1 MGRLKVEPE
10 VGLCAEVAG
19 QLGGG
24 IRSDGTALVDNIS
37 YAGCR
42 HAESDGKRMG
52 RDVHGA
58 SRILSAGFPPD
69 VCGRAYGFPT
79 SDGQDGQID
88 GAAHGLGI
96 AGNGLDGNVLAGF
109 HPGHGGL

>member
-37 YAGCR
+37 YAVAGTPR
-42 HAESDGKRMG
+42 AMASAWGVMYMG
-52 RDVHGA
+52 FKNSF
-58 SRILSAGFPPD
+58 SRISPGCVRTRIWVPDLRRAGW
-69 VCGRAYGFPT
+69 T
-79 SDGQDGQID
+79 
-88 GAAHGLGI
+88 
-96 AGNGLDGNVLAGF
+96 N
-109 HPGHGGL
+109 

>member
-24 IRSDGTALVDNIS
+24 IRSGGTALVDNIS

-52 RDVHGA
+52 RDVHGLQEFFQQDFPRMCA
-58 SRILSAGFPPD
+58 DAHMGSRPQT
-69 VCGRAYGFPT
+69 GRMDKLMGRPT
-79 SDGQDGQID
+79 
-88 GAAHGLGI
+88 A
-96 AGNGLDGNVLAGF
+96 LA
-109 HPGHGGL
+109 